1 MRIYT
6 DASTRSKISGLGY
19 IATTAKHTEIK
30 KDGIIIDQPDNNT
43 AELLAILYAIDDTQ
57 DLLQENEKV
66 ILFTD
71 STYAMQA
78 IRGGHYRENEEAI
91 VKKIRNMLEYSNYQI
106 FHIKGHC
113 QDGTI
118 LSRFNKRADKISK
131 IVRVQYEKEQ
141 ERIKR
146 EKRQLATFK
155 SKINKF
161 DELDF

>member
-19 IATTAKHTEIK
+19 IATTSKHVEIK

-71 STYAMQA
+71 STYAIQA

-91 VKKIRNMLEYSNYQI
+91 VKKIRYMLDYSEYKI
-106 FHIKGHC
+106 FHVKGHC
-113 QDGTI
+113 QDGTV
-118 LSRFNKRADKISK
+118 LSYFNKHADKMSK
-131 IVRVQYEKEQ
+131 IARVQYEKEQ
-141 ERIKR
+141 ERIKK
-146 EKRQLATFK
+146 EKRQLATFR

-161 DELDF
+161 NNLDI